1 MREERRLRVF
11 ENRVLR
17 KIFGPK
23 WDGITVG
30 LRILRIEELNDL
42 YSSQIL
48 FGCSN
53 REE

>member
-1 MREERRLRVF
+1 MREERRLSVF
-11 ENRVLR
+11 ENGVLR
-17 KIFGPK
+17 KIFGRK
-23 WDGITVG
+23 RDGITVG
-30 LRILRIEELNDL
+30 WRRLHIEELNGL